1 MSVIEP
7 EHHYDLGSD
16 SEGPIPHLPVRR
28 RRETPEQRSARVRE
42 AVAAPERI
50 AARGGFRHIKDPG
63 EWQREIREDGSLP
76 GREDQAEGE

>member
-1 MSVIEP
+1 MNSTAP

-42 AVAAPERI
+42 AIAALERI

-63 EWQREIREDGSLP
+63 EWQREIREDRPLP
-76 GREDQAEGE
+76 FRD